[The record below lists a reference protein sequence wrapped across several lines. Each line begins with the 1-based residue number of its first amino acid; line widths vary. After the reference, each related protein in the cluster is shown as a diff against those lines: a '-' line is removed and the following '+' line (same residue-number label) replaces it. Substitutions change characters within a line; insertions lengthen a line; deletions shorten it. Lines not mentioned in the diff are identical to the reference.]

1 MPYERIR
8 ERKAMSEMAFRFE
21 GLDVWKRAVELAGL
35 VYVLTKKLPHSEQFG
50 LVDQMKRAVVSVPA
64 NIAEGSAR
72 DSKKDFAHFLN
83 IARGSLFEL
92 VSHIEVAV
100 HLNYLAVGDVSGIK
114 NEATEIVKMLSGL
127 RRHILLKRTER
138 RTPRAECCEI

>member
-1 MPYERIR
+1 
-8 ERKAMSEMAFRFE
+8 MSEMAFRFE